1 MRFWVIHLGEERQV
15 KQCVFLRKA
24 NLIRL
29 GSRDPK
35 VDVTF
40 IKFFM
45 SCIELKVT
53 NIEYHN
59 QAVFSVLAN
68 QCHNEP

>member
-1 MRFWVIHLGEERQV
+1 MRFWVIHLSEERQV
-15 KQCVFLRKA
+15 FFLRKP

-29 GSRDPK
+29 GSRDPT

-45 SCIELKVT
+45 SCVELEVT

-59 QAVFSVLAN
+59 QAEFSVLAN
-68 QCHNEP
+68 QCHRYNEP